1 MIQLRSFVI
10 NKLGDFL
17 GPERSQF
24 YFKEDL
30 LDFFMDEEDVQGS
43 LMKRKT
49 PEWVIILMR
58 AYEEYMRSLEEKDAN

>member
-1 MIQLRSFVI
+1 
-10 NKLGDFL
+10 
-17 GPERSQF
+17 
-24 YFKEDL
+24 
-30 LDFFMDEEDVQGS
+30 MDEEDQES